1 MEELLYKEL
10 SGKIIAAAYKVYN
23 TLGAGFLE
31 KVYENAL
38 LYELRKQGI
47 NVESQVS
54 INVYYEDMVVGAYFA
69 DIIVED
75 LIIVELKAI
84 TELATSHEVQLINYL
99 KATKKKVGLLINF
112 GDKITIRRKIM
123 EKKMEK

>member
-1 MEELLYKEL
+1 MEELLYKDL

-23 TLGAGFLE
+23 TLWAGFLE

-38 LYELRKQGI
+38 LYELGKQGI
-47 NVESQVS
+47 NAESQVFIS
-54 INVYYEDMVVGAYFA
+54 VYYEDMVVGEYFA

-84 TELATSHEVQLINYL
+84 SELAASHEVQLINYL

-123 EKKMEK
+123 DKKMKK

>member
-1 MEELLYKEL
+1 
-10 SGKIIAAAYKVYN
+10 
-23 TLGAGFLE
+23 
-31 KVYENAL
+31 
-38 LYELRKQGI
+38 
-47 NVESQVS
+47 
-54 INVYYEDMVVGAYFA
+54 MVVGEYFA

-84 TELATSHEVQLINYL
+84 SELAASHEVQLINYL

-123 EKKMEK
+123 DKKMKK

>member
-10 SGKIIAAAYKVYN
+10 SGRIIAAAYKVYN

-84 TELATSHEVQLINYL
+84 TELTASHEVQLINCA
-99 KATKKKVGLLINF
+99 KATKKKSW
-112 GDKITIRRKIM
+112 ITNKLWRQNNNP
-123 EKKMEK
+123 

>member
-10 SGKIIAAAYKVYN
+10 SGKIIPAAYKVYN

-84 TELATSHEVQLINYL
+84 TELAASHEVQLINYL

-123 EKKMEK
+123 EKKMKK

>member
-1 MEELLYKEL
+1 M
-10 SGKIIAAAYKVYN
+10 
-23 TLGAGFLE
+23 E

-38 LYELRKQGI
+38 LYELGKQGI
-47 NVESQVS
+47 NAESQVFIS
-54 INVYYEDMVVGAYFA
+54 VYYEDMVVGEYFA

-84 TELATSHEVQLINYL
+84 SELAASHEVQLINYL

-123 EKKMEK
+123 DKKMKK